1 MTMARVKHILN
12 RNSKDIVSIKYED
25 VCIVSVKKFS

>member
-1 MTMARVKHILN
+1 MTMARVKHIFS
-12 RNSKDIVSIKYED
+12 RNWENIVSIKYED